1 MKKVYNLIVAIII
14 AVGVVSCENQA
25 SLEYKHADKEQV
37 INCENENNA
46 LLNEALYQ
54 FEQDIINAYDPES
67 KILNKGYANF
77 LYVGFT
83 GTAEYE
89 RLATPHTLAIREELL
104 KAGIIK
110 DGGFKS
116 NLSYN
121 HSAVNCIIDNIEDAQ
136 LSTTVKALVAT
147 NTMDPKLFS
156 SRMRDF
162 GRKASKSR
170 YTALYVAL
178 DSYYQQLTMTELPIK
193 ESNE

>member
-54 FEQDIINAYDPES
+54 FEQDITNAYDPES
-67 KILNKGYANF
+67 QLINKAYANF
-77 LYVGFT
+77 LYAGFS
-83 GTAEYE
+83 GVAEYE
-89 RLATPHTLAIREELL
+89 RLATSHTLAIRKELV
-104 KAGIIK
+104 KEGFIK

-116 NLSYN
+116 NLVYDN
-121 HSAVNCIIDNIEDAQ
+121 ILCVLKNIEDPQ
-136 LSTTVKALVAT
+136 LALMIEALVDS
-147 NTMDPKLFS
+147 NTMDPKLFN
-156 SRMRDF
+156 SRMRNF
-162 GRKASKSR
+162 AYKSQSDR

-178 DSYYQQLTMTELPIK
+178 DTYYQQLTMTEIPIK
-193 ESNE
+193 KSNE

>member
-1 MKKVYNLIVAIII
+1 MKKVYSLAI
-14 AVGVVSCENQA
+14 AVSLALGFVSCEEQP

-37 INCENENNA
+37 ITCENQNNA

-54 FEQDIINAYDPES
+54 FEQDITNAYDPES

-77 LYVGFT
+77 LYVGFA

-89 RLATPHTLAIREELL
+89 RLATPHTLAIRKELV
-104 KAGIIK
+104 KAGIIR
-110 DGGFKS
+110 DGGLKS
-116 NLSYN
+116 NLDYN
-121 HSAVNCIIDNIEDAQ
+121 KISCVLKSIEDPQ
-136 LSTTVKALVAT
+136 LALTLEALVGS

-156 SRMRDF
+156 TRMRNF
-162 GRKASKSR
+162 GFKSSSDR

-178 DSYYQQLTMTELPIK
+178 DTYYQQLTMTELPIK

>member
-54 FEQDIINAYDPES
+54 FEQDITNAYDPES
-67 KILNKGYANF
+67 QLINKAYANF
-77 LYVGFT
+77 LYAGFS
-83 GTAEYE
+83 GVAEYE
-89 RLATPHTLAIREELL
+89 RLATSHTLAIRKELV
-104 KAGIIK
+104 KEGFIK

-116 NLSYN
+116 NLVYDN
-121 HSAVNCIIDNIEDAQ
+121 ILCVLKNIEDPQ
-136 LSTTVKALVAT
+136 LALMIEALVDS
-147 NTMDPKLFS
+147 NTMDPKLFN
-156 SRMRDF
+156 SRMRNF
-162 GRKASKSR
+162 AYKSQSDR

-178 DSYYQQLTMTELPIK
+178 DTYYQQLTMTEIPVK
-193 ESNE
+193 KSNE

>member
-54 FEQDIINAYDPES
+54 FEQDITNAYDPES
-67 KILNKGYANF
+67 QLINKAYANF
-77 LYVGFT
+77 LYAGFS
-83 GTAEYE
+83 GVAEYE
-89 RLATPHTLAIREELL
+89 RLATSHTLEIRKELV
-104 KAGIIK
+104 KEGFIK

-116 NLSYN
+116 NLVYN
-121 HSAVNCIIDNIEDAQ
+121 NILCVLENIEDPQ
-136 LSTTVKALVAT
+136 LALMIEALVDS
-147 NTMDPKLFS
+147 NTMDPKLFN
-156 SRMRDF
+156 SRMRNF
-162 GRKASKSR
+162 AYKSQSDR

-178 DSYYQQLTMTELPIK
+178 DTYYQQLTMTELPIK

>member
-54 FEQDIINAYDPES
+54 FEQDITNAYDPES
-67 KILNKGYANF
+67 QLINKAYANF
-77 LYVGFT
+77 LYAGFS
-83 GTAEYE
+83 GVAEYE
-89 RLATPHTLAIREELL
+89 RLATSHTLAIRKELV
-104 KAGIIK
+104 KEGFIK

-116 NLSYN
+116 NLVYDN
-121 HSAVNCIIDNIEDAQ
+121 ILCVLKNIEDPQ
-136 LSTTVKALVAT
+136 LALMIEALVDS
-147 NTMDPKLFS
+147 NTMDPKLFN
-156 SRMRDF
+156 SRMRNF
-162 GRKASKSR
+162 AYKSQSDR

-178 DSYYQQLTMTELPIK
+178 DTYYQQLTMTELPIK